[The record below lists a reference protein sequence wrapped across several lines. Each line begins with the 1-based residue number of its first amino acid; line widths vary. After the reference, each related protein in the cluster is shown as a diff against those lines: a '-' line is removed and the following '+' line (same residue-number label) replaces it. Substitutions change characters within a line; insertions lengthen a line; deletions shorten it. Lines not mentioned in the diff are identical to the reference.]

1 MNKYYFWDNLRT
13 FFRVNKA
20 LVITICCIICLGILT
35 GIFCVAKTST
45 EVLIIH
51 IQCLPLR
58 FFLLHKM
65 SLIGFLLLES
75 LFVAICFA
83 LIFFMSYTR
92 WCKVLVVVLSL
103 YLSFRLGITI
113 AVLVCIFG
121 VAKGLLYGVVAVF
134 VPCGFR
140 LVMYQIFG
148 FRMCHFNTQLCVF
161 GNSSIRGEELK
172 LALWFG
178 GIGICSVAVQTI
190 ILLIL
195 NNLFV
200 F

>member
-1 MNKYYFWDNLRT
+1 MNKYYFWDNVKIFLK
-13 FFRVNKA
+13 VNKT
-20 LVITICCIICLGILT
+20 LVISICCVICLGILT
-35 GIFCVAKTST
+35 GVFCVAKTST

-51 IQCLPLR
+51 IQCFPLR
-58 FFLLHKM
+58 CFFLHKM
-65 SLIGFLLLES
+65 SLIGFLLLEC

-83 LIFFMSYTR
+83 LIFFMSYLR
-92 WCKVLVVVLSL
+92 CCKFLVVALSL

-113 AVLVCIFG
+113 AVLVCLLG
-121 VAKGLLYGVVAVF
+121 VVKGLLYGLLAML

-140 LVMYQIFG
+140 LVMYQVFG
-148 FRMCHFNTQLCVF
+148 FRMCHFNKQLCIF
-161 GNSSIRGEELK
+161 GNSAIRGGELR

-178 GIGICSVAVQTI
+178 GVCVCSVIVQTI